1 MYVSKLSITDLRT
14 IHKCTID
21 LCVPVPVS
29 DTTPVVATEG
39 PLSNVTLLLG
49 INGAG
54 KTTILRAL
62 AMAVL
67 APLLPQ
73 SSGFVPRT
81 MVRRRGNVP
90 AAFAEVSAD
99 LIFNPQDG
107 VSMERATSS
116 LKLTPLPESYQ
127 DRFEPAPEPEWAK
140 GLWKERSP
148 SFFLVGYGASRRID
162 SKQAFFQAQEQDRN
176 LRYFRVAGLFEE
188 SVVMRPLSSWLPQWD
203 NPGRRKQ
210 LIAILNSILPEVD
223 LVDEPVDGDY
233 LFRMAGAELPFS
245 ALSDGYRAFIGWITD
260 LLYHISRG
268 TPHGEM
274 LFETAG
280 MVLVDEVDLHLHPAW
295 QRTVIPRLARAM
307 PNLQFVFTSHSPLV
321 VGTLYRENIRVI
333 KLSDEGSI
341 VEPAKVEVHGLSSD
355 QILTSEYFGL
365 ESTREPGFA
374 RELNRMAR
382 DARSGDA
389 DSAEQFVRMLS
400 LGSDATS
407 RPKR

>member
-14 IHKCTID
+14 IHSCTID
-21 LCVPVPVS
+21 LCVPELIT
-29 DTTPVVATEG
+29 DATQAVDIVG
-39 PLSNVTLLLG
+39 PLKNVTLLLG

-54 KTTILRAL
+54 KTTILRAI

-81 MVRRRGNVP
+81 MVRRKGTVP
-90 AAFAEVSAD
+90 APFAQVSAD
-99 LIFNPQDG
+99 LIFTPQDG
-107 VSMERATSS
+107 VSMERTTSS
-116 LKLTPLPESYQ
+116 LKLTPLPDSYQ
-127 DRFEPAPEPEWAK
+127 DRFEPAPEPEWAA

-162 SKQAFFQAQEQDRN
+162 SKGAFFQTQETDRN

-268 TPHGEM
+268 TPAGEM
-274 LFETAG
+274 LFETSG
-280 MVLVDEVDLHLHPAW
+280 MVLVDEVDLHLHPEW
-295 QRTVIPRLARAM
+295 QRVVIPRLARAM
-307 PNLQFVFTSHSPLV
+307 PNLQFIFTSHSPLV
-321 VGTLYRENIRVI
+321 VGTLHRENIRVI

-341 VEPAKVEVHGLSSD
+341 VEPAQIEVHGLSAD

-365 ESTREPGFA
+365 ESTRAPAFA
-374 RELNRMAR
+374 AELNQMAH
-382 DARSGDA
+382 DARSGNA
-389 DSAEQFVRMLS
+389 DSAEQFIRMLS
-400 LGSDATS
+400 LGSEATL
-407 RPKR
+407 KKG